1 MTTTDSTDP
10 VSLLTEQVAP
20 PSEGPTGGATSD
32 APEELPAPPVTRWI
46 RGSLERFSFWSAV
59 LLPVLYGA
67 LLLPGTIATRE
78 LLLVGLVAV
87 HVLALVGGR
96 SYLGTASS

>member
-10 VSLLTEQVAP
+10 ASLLTEQVAP
-20 PSEGPTGGATSD
+20 PSGGTTDGTTSA
-32 APEELPAPPVTRWI
+32 APEELPTLPVTRWI
-46 RGSLERFSFWSAV
+46 RGALERFSFWSAV

-67 LLLPGTIATRE
+67 LLLPGTVATRE
-78 LLLVGLVAV
+78 LFLIGLVAA
-87 HVLALVGGR
+87 HVLALIGGR